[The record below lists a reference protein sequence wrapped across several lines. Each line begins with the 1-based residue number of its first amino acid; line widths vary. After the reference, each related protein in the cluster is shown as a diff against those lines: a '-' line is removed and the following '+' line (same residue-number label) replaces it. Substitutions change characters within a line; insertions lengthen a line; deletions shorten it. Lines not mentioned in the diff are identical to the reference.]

1 MVSRKVDYVKV
12 DTIDG
17 TNIYRLFDH
26 VTVGVQLKG
35 GDSHANVLSFS
46 LLDNRPWRDQAKIG
60 GQVEGSSS
68 VNFLKEARMEQ
79 GTDPAE
85 EEEEEEEEDISNRRR
100 KKPKINVY
108 EFFNE
113 MRQLGVRPLDDEP
126 MEI

>member
-35 GDSHANVLSFS
+35 GDSHANVLSFT
-46 LLDNRPWRDQAKIG
+46 LLDNRPWQDKAKIG
-60 GQVEGSSS
+60 QAEATSR
-68 VNFLKEARMEQ
+68 VNFLKEAKMEQ
-79 GTDPAE
+79 GTDPT